1 MIQMIRNILKWG
13 AALALGLALFASSV
27 PLAARDA
34 SAVVP
39 RAFLPNLIATGNC
52 PLNPQEAVLLELMRS
67 NSEQGRISLNC
78 SASLRQAAYF
88 HAEDMAARGYFD
100 HVTLPPNSIGPNQM
114 ARNAGYSLPT
124 FYDQSIIGNNIES
137 IGAGYATTGAMWS
150 AWMGSPPHRD
160 HLLGLAPF
168 YADQID
174 FGIAYVY
181 APAST
186 YKHYWIVIT
195 ALKGP

>member
-1 MIQMIRNILKWG
+1 MIRNIHKWG

-27 PLAARDA
+27 PLAARGA
-34 SAVVP
+34 GALVP

-52 PLNPQEAVLLELMRS
+52 PLNPQEAALLELMRT
-67 NSEQGRISLNC
+67 NAEQGRISLNC

-88 HAEDMAARGYFD
+88 HAQDMVARNYFD
-100 HVTLPPNSIGPNQM
+100 HVSPLPDRIGPNQM
-114 ARNAGYSLPT
+114 ARNAGYTLPS
-124 FYDQSIIGNNIES
+124 FYDQSITGNNIES
-137 IGAGYATTGAMWS
+137 IGAGYATVGAMWS
-150 AWMGSPPHRD
+150 AWMGSPAHRD
-160 HLLGLAPF
+160 HLLGLVPF
-168 YADQID
+168 YAEQID

-195 ALKGP
+195 ARKGP